1 MKEYKQVSIFNKNSI
16 FISRIDKSND
26 NKCVMYK
33 KDQVDLNTGHYSFK
47 PYYHHTEEKEVV
59 KKSNLGFYY
68 KSKVRVYKNTDNEV
82 SYSKTAPLY
91 KTFTFC
97 GSDFTYIIKYPWSYN
112 NVNIGTDTRPYD
124 LLDKRGIQDHY
135 LIDLKKELDSI
146 FDICRNEKINQKLKI
161 DYNINNYSFEKGFK
175 PCDIGEFRCEI
186 YQDIFGDKNGLSI
199 RTDKEKIEAHGF
211 DNKVSFRKDK
221 DE

>member
-1 MKEYKQVSIFNKNSI
+1 MKKYNQVSIFSKNSI
-16 FISRIDKSND
+16 FISRIDKVND
-26 NKCVMYK
+26 DKYIMYK
-33 KDQVDLNTGHYSFK
+33 KDQVDLDTGHYSFK
-47 PYYHHTEEKEVV
+47 SSYYHTEEKEVV

-68 KSKVRVYKNTDNEV
+68 KSKVRVHKNTDNQV

-91 KTFTFC
+91 KTFTILC
-97 GSDFTYIIKYPWSYN
+97 SNFTYIIKYPWSYN

-124 LLDKRGIQDHY
+124 LLDKKGIQDHY
-135 LIDLKKELDSI
+135 LVDLKKELDTI
-146 FDICRNEKINQKLKI
+146 FEICRKEKINQKYEI
-161 DYNINNYSFEKGFK
+161 NFYNKNNYL
-175 PCDIGEFRCEI
+175 PCDIGEIRCEI
-186 YQDIFGDKNGLSI
+186 YKDIFGDKNGLSI

>member
-1 MKEYKQVSIFNKNSI
+1 MKKYKQVSIFNKNSI
-16 FISRIDKSND
+16 FISRIDKPND
-26 NKCVMYK
+26 DKYVMYK

-47 PYYHHTEEKEVV
+47 PSYYRTEEKEVV

-68 KSKVRVYKNTDNEV
+68 KSKVRVHKNTDNQV

-91 KTFTFC
+91 KTFTFF
-97 GSDFTYIIKYPWSYN
+97 GSDFVYIIKYPWSYN
-112 NVNIGTDTRPYD
+112 NATIGTDTRPYD
-124 LLDKRGIQDHY
+124 LLDKKGIQDHY

-146 FDICRNEKINQKLKI
+146 FEICRKEKINQKFEL
-161 DYNINNYSFEKGFK
+161 NFNNYTYDKKLKS
-175 PCDIGEFRCEI
+175 CDIGEIRCEI